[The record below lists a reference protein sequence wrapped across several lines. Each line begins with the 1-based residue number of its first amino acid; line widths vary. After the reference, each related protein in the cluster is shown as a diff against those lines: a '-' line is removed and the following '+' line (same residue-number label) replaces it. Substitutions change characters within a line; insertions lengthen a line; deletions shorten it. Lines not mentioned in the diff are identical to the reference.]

1 MSKKK
6 FFKNLWRKPVFARNF
21 LIFYPIGNL
30 KLSPERSS
38 KITHFLLKTLF
49 CTSYVL
55 GENPEKPSFT
65 RVRKPFFSPTSS
77 AATINLWGNEKQ
89 FRTRSITKTSF
100 SQKSHTIFLI
110 WASKLRSRFLSRV
123 KTDFAQIRSTR
134 RSIDYL
140 KSGITT
146 PTFWENHFFQKW
158 TLRFSPVFEGHSFWP
173 IWLRS
178 LVQTIYKSIFAW
190 HKGFFNMS
198 TFIFFPK
205 NFR

>member
-1 MSKKK
+1 MYSEKIP
-6 FFKNLWRKPVFARNF
+6 KNRV
-21 LIFYPIGNL
+21 
-30 KLSPERSS
+30 SPGLENPF
-38 KITHFLLKTLF
+38 FLLLRAPLQL
-49 CTSYVL
+49 SY
-55 GENPEKPSFT
+55 GETKNSLLPDLS
-65 RVRKPFFSPTSS
+65 
-77 AATINLWGNEKQ
+77 L
-89 FRTRSITKTSF
+89 KTSF
-100 SQKSHTIFLI
+100 SQKSYTDFLI
-110 WASKLRSRFLSRV
+110 RASKLRSRFLGRV

-158 TLRFSPVFEGHSFWP
+158 TLPFSPVSEGHSFWP

-198 TFIFFPK
+198 TFIFYP
-205 NFR
+205 